1 MLIHVVLDIFKTGRF
16 ALWGIKMEKI
26 MKKILISLLITPS
39 LMAYADGVNLIEP
52 GSLTSPIV
60 IAKAV
65 ESGVT
70 FTSNQV
76 QYQFIE
82 GGRAI
87 AKNDTSISARSAL
100 TSTNNLW
107 SDEHGPYFVSIE
119 SEGRISNSSLTNN
132 GVNFKQIAY
141 NPATG
146 NVAIITGE
154 IVVKIEP
161 TYSAETIAA
170 SLNIELLDF
179 LENISYAYFQV
190 GSDQDIFTIAQ
201 NLTGHPGVASAEII
215 AHEDYRQT
223 R

>member
-1 MLIHVVLDIFKTGRF
+1 
-16 ALWGIKMEKI
+16 

-170 SLNIELLDF
+170 SFNIELLDF

>member
-1 MLIHVVLDIFKTGRF
+1 
-16 ALWGIKMEKI
+16 MEKI

-107 SDEHGPYFVSIE
+107 SDEHGPYFVSIG